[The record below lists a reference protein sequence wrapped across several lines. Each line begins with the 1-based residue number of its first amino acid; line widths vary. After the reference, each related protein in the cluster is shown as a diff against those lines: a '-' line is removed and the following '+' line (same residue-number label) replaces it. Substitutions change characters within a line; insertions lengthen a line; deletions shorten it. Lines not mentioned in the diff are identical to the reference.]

1 MPAAPRTPY
10 PLVGTTSMRRLF
22 VSEVRAYPGRVAGA
36 ALACAIT
43 AAGVGACAL
52 LFIGAGL
59 PDFPEN
65 SVAADAALDARN
77 LLSLLLS
84 MLLMCAVVVIGST
97 VSLWTGQRLAQFAVL
112 RALGVTAGGLRRT
125 VAVDVVSLALVA
137 AAVGAAAGM
146 LPLAHLGKDL
156 LVERGLF
163 PEAAPLPPAGQT
175 WWTAVAVCLTTAGVG
190 LLAAMAGVLAAGRVS
205 PGALLKDAELSVAS
219 TRSRARLVTG
229 LVMALTLCVPLL
241 FVMAFMDLPATVRG
255 AMAPGVALMVIPTLA
270 VLAPW
275 IVPTLVVPACWAM
288 RLLDRRV
295 GRIAAAGLRATPAR
309 TTAMAVPVLL
319 AVGVAVSLLGAG
331 ATIGRAVERQTGEGL
346 RADGVVHAEP
356 GTRLP
361 VTARTFPGG
370 TATPLVA
377 SEVTAPATSFDDQ
390 PPATRAWGV
399 DGTALEKV
407 VDLQVREGRLADLRD
422 GTFAAGAMQA
432 DGHHWR
438 VGEKAR
444 LTLADG
450 SHRTLNLVAVYER
463 DLAFPEFVIPRST
476 ALDHTP
482 SPYADRIM
490 LTGEIRSWPKE
501 PGEKVAARAAYLADL
516 KPRNPADDLASRLIV
531 AVVAG
536 YALLSAANTCSLAQR
551 DRRAQRAHLR
561 AMGLGRFQMLR
572 CVLYEA
578 AGATVVGVALAAVTA
593 VTCLVPLSVVLKAGA
608 MPGFDVPWTVGV
620 LLAAA
625 LAVAVPSAMTAHP
638 LSGVQEQFA
647 RRAA

>member
-1 MPAAPRTPY
+1 
-10 PLVGTTSMRRLF
+10 MRRLF
-22 VSEVRAYPGRVAGA
+22 VSEVRTYPGRVAGA

-65 SVAADAALDARN
+65 SVAADTALDARN

-125 VAVDVVSLALVA
+125 VAVDVASLALLA
-137 AAVGAAAGM
+137 AAVGAAVGM
-146 LPLAHLGKDL
+146 VPLAHLGKDL
-156 LVERGLF
+156 LVERQLF
-163 PEAAPLPPAGQT
+163 PESAPLPPADQT

-190 LLAAMAGVLAAGRVS
+190 LLAAMASVLAAGRVS
-205 PGALLKDAELSVAS
+205 PGALLRDAELSVAS
-219 TRSRARLVTG
+219 SRSRARLVTG
-229 LVMALTLCVPLL
+229 IVMALTLCVPLL
-241 FVMAFMDLPATVRG
+241 VVMAFMDLPATLRG
-255 AMAPGVALMVIPTLA
+255 AMAPGLALMVIPTLA

-275 IVPTLVVPACWAM
+275 IVPALVVPACWAF
-288 RLLDRRV
+288 RILDRRV

-346 RADGVVHAEP
+346 RAGGVVTAKP
-356 GTRLP
+356 GHRLP
-361 VTARTFPGG
+361 VTARPFLDG

-390 PPATRAWGV
+390 PAATSAWGV
-399 DGTALEKV
+399 DGPALAKV
-407 VDLQVREGRLADLRD
+407 VDLDMREGRLADLRD

-432 DGHHWR
+432 DGHHWH
-438 VGEKAR
+438 VGQKAR

-450 SHRTLNLVAVYER
+450 SRRTLTLVAVYER

-482 SPYADRIM
+482 SPYADQIL
-490 LTGEIRSWPKE
+490 LTGKIRSWPKE
-501 PGEKVAARAAYLADL
+501 PGQKVASRAGYLADL
-516 KPRNPADDLASRLIV
+516 NPRNPADDLASRLIV

-536 YALLSAANTCSLAQR
+536 YGLLSAANTCSLAQR
-551 DRRAQRAHLR
+551 DRRAQRSHLR

-578 AGATVVGVALAAVTA
+578 VGATVVGVALAAVTA
-593 VTCLVPLSVVLKAGA
+593 VTCLVPLSLALKTGA

-620 LLAAA
+620 LVAAA
-625 LAVAVPSAMTAHP
+625 LAVALPSAMTAHP

-647 RRAA
+647 RRTA